1 MNTKGCKFVL
11 GIILSHLLWI
21 SASAQVSFGHP
32 EKINRQWKFTL
43 SDPQEAKQLEYEDA
57 HWQTVDLPHDWSIKG
72 RMSPHLAS
80 ATGYL
85 PGGIGWYR
93 KVVRIPADKRQE
105 KVFLYFEG
113 IYNRSEIY
121 VNGHLLG
128 KRPNGYVSFMLEAT
142 PYIRYGAD
150 NVIAVRVDHSR
161 SADSRCYTGSGIYR
175 NVWLIYADPV
185 HIAQW
190 GVYAYPVEN
199 IKPVDPLL

>member
-57 HWQTVDLPHDWSIKG
+57 HWQTVDLPHDWSIEG

-113 IYNRSEIY
+113 IYNRS
-121 VNGHLLG
+121 
-128 KRPNGYVSFMLEAT
+128 
-142 PYIRYGAD
+142 
-150 NVIAVRVDHSR
+150 
-161 SADSRCYTGSGIYR
+161 ADSRWYIGSGIYR
-175 NVWLIYADPV
+175 NLWLKRSCGRGAWSKIF
-185 HIAQW
+185 
-190 GVYAYPVEN
+190 E
-199 IKPVDPLL
+199 K